1 MRPVVLP
8 KTSSVL
14 RRPRSPLTAGRA
26 ASIEDVVRAGVEAL
40 ELRDQAR
47 YDEKLQKLQAAIDE
61 GDASGTFEGDLFAH
75 VRAKHGLSDR

>member
-1 MRPVVLP
+1 MRHVDLP
-8 KTSSVL
+8 EDLL
-14 RRPRSPLTAGRA
+14 RLAEAQVTAGRA

-47 YDEKLQKLQAAIDE
+47 YDEKLHKLQAAIDE
-61 GDASGTFEGDLFAH
+61 GDASGTFEGDPFAH